1 MHSVRPD
8 AGARP
13 SVKLVVLQ
21 PSYLPWLGFFDQYD
35 WSDVFVLYD
44 DVQYDKN
51 GWRNRNRILTANGPV
66 WLTVPVR
73 LSGRDFPPIL
83 EVAVDNTQDWRRKHK
98 LSLEQAYRKAPF
110 FQAVYPALSSVL
122 DQEWERLIDLDIAML
137 RALLDLLGM
146 QWKVLR
152 SSELGVPG
160 QKTERLI
167 GLCRKLGATEY
178 LTGDAARSYLDE
190 AAFRDLGVKVHWHGY
205 VHPQYRQRGP
215 EFVPY
220 MSVVDLLFHHG
231 PESRGLLRRTH
242 TGASQEPDPLHTL
255 EVH

>member
-1 MHSVRPD
+1 M
-8 AGARP
+8 
-13 SVKLVVLQ
+13 KLVVLQ

-35 WSDVFVLYD
+35 WSDTFVLYD

-51 GWRNRNRILTANGPV
+51 GWRNRNRILTANGPA

-73 LSGRDFPPIL
+73 VTGQNFPPIL
-83 EVAVDNTQDWRRKHK
+83 DVAIDNTKDWRRKHK

-110 FQAVYPALSSVL
+110 FSMVQPALAAVL
-122 DQEWERLIDLDIAML
+122 DQEWENLLELDIAML
-137 RALLDLLGM
+137 RALVGLLGM
-146 QWKVLR
+146 EWKVLR

-160 QKTERLI
+160 QRTDRLI

-190 AAFRDLGVKVHWHGY
+190 SAFRDLGVQVHWHGY
-205 VHPQYRQRGP
+205 VHPEYRQRTGD
-215 EFVPY
+215 FVPY

-231 PESRGLLRRTH
+231 PESRGILRRTH
-242 TGASQEPDPLHTL
+242 TGTSQESSPAATPL
-255 EVH
+255 

>member
-1 MHSVRPD
+1 M
-8 AGARP
+8 
-13 SVKLVVLQ
+13 KLVVLQ
-21 PSYLPWLGFFDQYD
+21 PSYLPWLGYFDQYD

-51 GWRNRNRILTANGPV
+51 GWRNRNRILTPQGPT

-73 LSGRDFPPIL
+73 LAGRDFPPIL
-83 EVAVDNTQDWRRKHK
+83 EVAIDNSKDWRRKHK

-110 FQAVYPALSSVL
+110 FSTVYPALAEVL
-122 DQEWERLIDLDIAML
+122 DREWEQLVDLDLAML
-137 RALLDLLGM
+137 RALVELLGM
-146 QWKVLR
+146 EWKLLR

-160 QKTERLI
+160 QKTERLL

-190 AAFRDLGVKVHWHGY
+190 AAFQDLGIRVHWHGY
-205 VHPQYRQRGP
+205 VHPEYRQRSG

-231 PESRGLLRRTH
+231 PESRSILRCPRTDPPQERPP
-242 TGASQEPDPLHTL
+242 GAAAPAPGPAPEAEAFQ
-255 EVH
+255 V

>member
-1 MHSVRPD
+1 M
-8 AGARP
+8 
-13 SVKLVVLQ
+13 KLVVLQ
-21 PSYLPWLGFFDQYD
+21 PAYLPWLGFFDQYD

-51 GWRNRNRILTANGPV
+51 GWRNRNRILTANGPT
-66 WLTVPVR
+66 WLTVPVKV
-73 LSGRDFPPIL
+73 SGQNFPPIL
-83 EVAVDNTQDWRRKHK
+83 EVGIDNTQDWRRKHK

-110 FQAVYPALSSVL
+110 FPTVYPALQAVL
-122 DQEWERLIDLDIAML
+122 DQEWDKLIDLDLAML
-137 RALLDLLGM
+137 RALTDLLGM
-146 QWKVLR
+146 EWKVLR

-190 AAFRDLGVKVHWHGY
+190 SAFEAIGVKVRWHGY
-205 VHPQYRQRGP
+205 QHPEYTQRVPTRSVGAG

-231 PESRGLLRRTH
+231 PESRGILRRTQTCVTH
-242 TGASQEPDPLHTL
+242 
-255 EVH
+255 